1 MSVSIIGTEMAELW
15 VNRSICK
22 NKNLIFGRCCKVEV
36 NCGDGSSFDF
46 AQDEVIFIAFRIR
59 HILP

>member
-1 MSVSIIGTEMAELW
+1 MTTQMIIRIDSEFKT
-15 VNRSICK
+15 R
-22 NKNLIFGRCCKVEV
+22 RCCKVEV